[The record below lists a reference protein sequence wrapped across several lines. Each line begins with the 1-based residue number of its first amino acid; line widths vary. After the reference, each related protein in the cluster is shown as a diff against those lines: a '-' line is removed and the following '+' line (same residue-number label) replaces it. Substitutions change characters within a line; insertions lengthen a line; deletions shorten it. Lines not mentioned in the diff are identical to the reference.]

1 MSTLKEQ
8 LFTVVQDHKDVIYN
22 RFNVQSLSIFGSVA
36 RGSSKPDSDVDILVS
51 YKKTPGF
58 FDFLKLKE
66 YLENI
71 LERRVDLV
79 TEKALKKQLRKQ
91 IMQEAERVA

>member
-1 MSTLKEQ
+1 MGTLKEQ

-22 RFNVQSLSIFGSVA
+22 KFNVQSLSMFGSVV

-58 FDFLKLKE
+58 FDFLNLKE
-66 YLENI
+66 YLESI
-71 LERRVDLV
+71 LERQVDLV

-91 IMQEAERVA
+91 ITQEAERVA

>member
-1 MSTLKEQ
+1 MSMLKKQ
-8 LFTVVQDHKDVIYN
+8 LFTVLQDHKDVIYDKYK
-22 RFNVQSLSIFGSVA
+22 VQSLSIFGSVA

-51 YKKTPGF
+51 YKETPGF
-58 FDFLKLKE
+58 FDFLNLKE